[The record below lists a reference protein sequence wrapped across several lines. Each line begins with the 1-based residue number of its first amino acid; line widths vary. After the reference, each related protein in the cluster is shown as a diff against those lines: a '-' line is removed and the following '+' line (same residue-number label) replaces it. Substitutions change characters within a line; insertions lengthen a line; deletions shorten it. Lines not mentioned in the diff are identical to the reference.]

1 MFPEADTTAQSLA
14 VATQALNL
22 LRQPDV
28 GAYTWGPQTHTHT
41 RLASC
46 APEPLLVRTAIPSLA
61 IPIAWHDKDCSAW
74 WLYLAAVTGRPFSI
88 EHSIFAHFFDIE
100 QIHAIYVQDVPQVY
114 NVFVLLRQDEYDDE
128 LMDDLLDREAE
139 ILELNPDRL
148 FSFQYLPLL
157 ADQPT
162 RPVPTTATLILYG

>member
-1 MFPEADTTAQSLA
+1 MLLEADTTAHSLA
-14 VATQALNL
+14 VATQVLGL
-22 LRQPDV
+22 LRQTAV
-28 GAYTWGPQTHTHT
+28 GAYTWGSGTHTHT